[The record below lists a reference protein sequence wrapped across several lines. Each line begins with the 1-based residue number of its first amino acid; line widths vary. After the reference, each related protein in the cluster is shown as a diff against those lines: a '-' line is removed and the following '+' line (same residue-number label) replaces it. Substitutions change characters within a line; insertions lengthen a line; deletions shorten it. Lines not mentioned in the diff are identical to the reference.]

1 MERLNR
7 YTKEI
12 LEEKIAEIR
21 KIFPEVFSEGYEENG
36 NLANGIDFEKLK
48 QELSHFLIDSS
59 KERYQMTW
67 PGKREAIVTANA
79 PTDKTL
85 RPLLGK
91 SVNFETTKNIY
102 IEGDNLE
109 ALKILRETYLGKVK
123 MIYIDPPYNTG
134 HDFIYQD
141 NFSVSDTEFMKA
153 TNDIDESGNRMRT
166 NPNTNGR
173 FHTNWLNMIYPRLK
187 IAKDFLTED
196 GAFFISIDENELG
209 NLIKICDEI
218 FGEKNKV
225 SVICNKAR
233 ASISND
239 KIISQSA
246 NYILFYACDIDS
258 LFEKRKVIGLNPN
271 LSGFD
276 LNDNDGNGFYKLVP
290 VDGPGGA
297 RKGNPYF
304 EFLGVEGY
312 FRFSK
317 LTMERM
323 YKENLIVKKGN
334 SLYQKYYLNKAKDS
348 RRTATNWW
356 DDVGLTS
363 SATSKLK
370 DLMGVSCF
378 DNPKPVD
385 LVLRML
391 EMITFDDK
399 LSIIMDFFSGSATT
413 AHAVM
418 KMNSEDGGKRKFILI
433 QVPEPCEKD
442 SVAFNAGFHN
452 ICEIGEKRIL
462 RAAEKISNERPLETA
477 NADLGMRVF
486 EVESSNFKTVDE
498 IPATYSLTGKED
510 NIKDDRNELDLVFQ
524 SLLDLGFPLSSTIA
538 EHSFKN
544 NCGGGYFVVND
555 GDMIC
560 CFAKNIDESEIE
572 ELASAHPLYAVF
584 RDSSFAD
591 DSASV
596 NCEQIFKTIS
606 PTTKIKVL

>member
-538 EHSFKN
+538 EHSFKK
-544 NCGGGYFVVND
+544 NCGGGVL
-555 GDMIC
+555 C
-560 CFAKNIDESEIE
+560 C
-572 ELASAHPLYAVF
+572 
-584 RDSSFAD
+584 
-591 DSASV
+591 
-596 NCEQIFKTIS
+596 Q
-606 PTTKIKVL
+606 